1 MPGQFQGSGLGVS
14 SLPCCCG
21 RMGLQQEHLPWGEAA
36 AGGGGGRNG
45 QQCFEPGRFLG
56 NLAQVSLE
64 EVNKLLVRI
73 FSGVLQLLSQEHP
86 SGSSALVSTAAPL
99 VWPAQAPPALGEAGE
114 QQRVMGTARV
124 LGQQRPGVGQAAPQ
138 PCAHLC

>member
-1 MPGQFQGSGLGVS
+1 
-14 SLPCCCG
+14 
-21 RMGLQQEHLPWGEAA
+21 MGLQQEHLHWGEAA
-36 AGGGGGRNG
+36 AGGGGGRKA
-45 QQCFEPGRFLG
+45 QQCFEPGRFLS

-114 QQRVMGTARV
+114 QQRVMGTDGVSSRGSWGQPVCLASST
-124 LGQQRPGVGQAAPQ
+124 LGWGRQ
-138 PCAHLC
+138 PLSPVPTCAEPSALGKGF